1 MVGIAS
7 ICLCA
12 ASVDEKRA
20 GDVRTRVA
28 ARFVTGMNGAMQ
40 TVLKI
45 VVMSMHLPEIE
56 DWSTLGAIQLGA
68 LMHGFGL
75 RLRRA

>member
-45 VVMSMHLPEIE
+45 VVMSMQLSEIE

-68 LMHGFGL
+68 LLHRFAP
-75 RLRRA
+75 RLRSA